1 MLAFR
6 RLPRLFQPPA
16 QRISGLSTLRQAS
29 VFLDSKTQH
38 RAASSPP
45 RPTAPATRNLQLTEL
60 SIYRSGATLIPSDAS
75 GSHKL
80 TPANYTPPKTG
91 ILSYLPPSWVP
102 YAELAR
108 IEKPTGSLYL
118 WFPTVWSTLMAAS
131 MATPLAPVSDVF
143 YTSAHF
149 TTVALIMRGAGCTI
163 NDLWDRNIDNKV
175 ARTRFRPLA
184 RRAITPC
191 KAVVFAGVQ
200 CVGGLGILLQFP
212 LEVIY
217 AGIPSIILVVVYPGM
232 KRVISYPQ
240 VVLGMAFSW
249 GTMLGFPALGLSL
262 TGPVVATTAA
272 CLFLSNVA
280 WTVLYDTIYAY
291 QDVEDDK
298 KIGVKSSAV
307 ASEGRTKLFLSALA
321 VTQVSLLAGSGF
333 VSGMGPVYFVWSCG
347 GSAVALGWMIKRLDF
362 KNPQDCARW
371 FKWCAWAV
379 GAVTVGGGL
388 LGEYTYR
395 KITSE
400 AEDPTEEETAGTAA
414 WEIAERVCFAAWLW
428 LD

>member
-1 MLAFR
+1 MLACR
-6 RLPRLFQPPA
+6 RVPRFFQPPA
-16 QRISGLSTLRQAS
+16 QRFSLVRRAS
-29 VFLDSKTQH
+29 VFRDNKSLQL
-38 RAASSPP
+38 AASSP
-45 RPTAPATRNLQLTEL
+45 RPTPTRNLQLKEL
-60 SIYRSGATLIPSDAS
+60 SIYRSGATLVPPNDS
-75 GSHKL
+75 GSHDL
-80 TPANYTPPKTG
+80 PPAVYTPPTTG

-131 MATPLAPVSDVF
+131 MTTPLIPVSEVL
-143 YTSAHF
+143 YTSALF
-149 TTVALIMRGAGCTI
+149 TTGALIMRGAGCTI

-175 ARTRFRPLA
+175 TRTRFRPLA

-191 KAVVFAGVQ
+191 KAVLFAGVQ
-200 CVGGLGILLQFP
+200 CLGGLGILLQFP
-212 LEVIY
+212 LEVIC
-217 AGIPSIILVVVYPGM
+217 AGIPSIILVGLYPGM
-232 KRVISYPQ
+232 KRITNYPQ

-249 GTMLGFPALGLSL
+249 GAMLGFPALGLTL
-262 TGPVVATTAA
+262 TDPVVATTAA
-272 CLFLSNVA
+272 SLFLSNVA

-321 VTQVSLLAGSGF
+321 VTQVSLLAGAGV
-333 VSGMGPVYFVWSCG
+333 VSGMGPVYFAWSCG
-347 GSAVALGWMIKRLDF
+347 GTAVGLGWMIKRLDF
-362 KNPQDCARW
+362 KKPEDCAQW

-388 LGEYTYR
+388 AGEYVHR
-395 KITSE
+395 KLTTE
-400 AEDPTEEETAGTAA
+400 QEDPKDVGMLGVAPM
-414 WEIAERVCFAAWLW
+414 
-428 LD
+428 